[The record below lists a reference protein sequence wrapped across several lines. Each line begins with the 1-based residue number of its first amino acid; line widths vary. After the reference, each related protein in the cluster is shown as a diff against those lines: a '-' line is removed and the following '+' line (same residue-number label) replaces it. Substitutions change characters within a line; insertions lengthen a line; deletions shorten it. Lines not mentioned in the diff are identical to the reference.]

1 MSKLIIF
8 LLAVLPLKSKCQY
21 GEGRLGNLTENKAHG
36 FGGMAIGGLVYEVGR
51 TKNNWQLDPEQFQRK
66 EAKNIYRT
74 AIIGAAFA
82 GAIEVTDY
90 LKGGKPSFED
100 FGNTVGGVLTYAIGR
115 FAVSSILQDRMSWR
129 RKGMRLRLGA
139 HKIKNYNGETIKTIY
154 YYKNPTAK

>member
-1 MSKLIIF
+1 MVRIIII
-8 LLAVLPLKSKCQY
+8 LLFPVYSFAQY
-21 GEGRLGNLTENKAHG
+21 GDSRLGKLTENQAHVY
-36 FGGMAIGGLVYEVGR
+36 GGMAIGGLVYEVGR
-51 TKNNWQLDPEQFQRK
+51 TKNNWQLTPAQFQRK

-115 FAVSSILQDRMSWR
+115 FVITSILHDRKTWR
-129 RKGMRLRLGA
+129 KQGKRLR
-139 HKIKNYNGETIKTIY
+139 
-154 YYKNPTAK
+154 

>member
-1 MSKLIIF
+1 MKKWLVLAGLIISLNSYSQF
-8 LLAVLPLKSKCQY
+8 
-21 GEGRLGNLTENKAHG
+21 GEGRLGSLTENKVHV
-36 FGGMAIGGLVYEVGR
+36 FGGMAFGGLVYEVGR
-51 TKNNWQLDPEQFQRK
+51 SKNNWQLKPAQFQRK

-115 FAVSSILQDRMSWR
+115 FVITSILHDRKTWR
-129 RKGMRLRLGA
+129 KQGKRLRL
-139 HKIKNYNGETIKTIY
+139 
-154 YYKNPTAK
+154 